1 MNLSFR
7 HYYWRWLKNLVFL
20 FVLFAIL
27 MTIARTSF
35 ALYFGDWNSLL
46 TKPNDLKKAFWLG
59 FRFDLMPLA
68 YVNVLPFLILN
79 IAYFLPGKK
88 VIKIV
93 RFLIIALLS
102 FGYFFIAWLYVCDY
116 GFYSFYQEHINI
128 IFFGL
133 FEDDT
138 KALLLTI
145 WKNYSVPLWATILFF
160 LHFGFL
166 KFVKFLFSPF
176 EFDLKTKRFD
186 FKVPATLLGG
196 LVLIALMAR
205 GNFTRLPLSLEDA
218 FISDNEFIN
227 EISLNGALSLN
238 RALKIRRTYGK
249 DQYDYLKNYNFSDWQ
264 EAFTKVRGV
273 APKSD
278 SIKESLIV
286 KTPNNP
292 YAKENPP
299 HVVLVV
305 MESLGS
311 YWDEQNS
318 EDFQLLGSLKKH
330 FDQGVLFKNFLSAEN
345 GTIGS
350 IVSVATSQVIR
361 PGARFLSESE
371 FMQTTL
377 QSSGNI
383 PFKESGYDTHFIY
396 GGKLG
401 WRNLGKYLS
410 FQKYDYLWGAD
421 EIKDAMPELNNFAP
435 RDLGNEW
442 GIFDE
447 YLYTFIDEQLR
458 TATKPQFFLV
468 LTTSNHPPFE
478 YPSSYQPL
486 PLELSKETLANIT
499 VDEELAKKR
508 FSGLQYGNQKMA
520 EFLSKIQK
528 SSLNDHTIVAL
539 TGDHSFW
546 IAKDVVIEKEFRRFA
561 VPFYLKIPERYRPQ
575 NIDTTKFGSH
585 EDIFPTLINLSLSGQ
600 SYVKLGN
607 DIINEESEASN
618 SAGIFANKTGAFHH
632 NRYWKWND
640 INQQLLEP
648 TEKNPELEQLVN
660 KSRGQIAITDAFLKN
675 EKIRKRS
682 DEGNGQQ

>member
-1 MNLSFR
+1 MKLSFR

-20 FVLFAIL
+20 FVLFAFM
-27 MTIARTSF
+27 MTIARISF
-35 ALYFGDWNSLL
+35 ALYFGDYSSLMANSGEF
-46 TKPNDLKKAFWLG
+46 KKALWLG
-59 FRFDLMPLA
+59 LRYDLMPLA
-68 YVNVLPFLILN
+68 YVNAIPFILLN
-79 IAYFLPGKK
+79 LGYFLPGKFS
-88 VIKIV
+88 IRLL
-93 RFLIIALLS
+93 RFLVVSILLI
-102 FGYFFIAWLYVCDY
+102 GYYFIGWLYVCDY
-116 GFYSFYQEHINI
+116 GFYSFFQEHLNI
-128 IFFGL
+128 LFFGF

-138 KALLLTI
+138 IALLITI
-145 WKNYSVPLWATILFF
+145 WKNYNVPLYGIILFF
-160 LHFGFL
+160 LHFGLYRFIR
-166 KFVKFLFSPF
+166 FLFSPY
-176 EFDLKTKRFD
+176 EFDLKAKPFTIKIPLVF
-186 FKVPATLLGG
+186 LSG
-196 LVLIALMAR
+196 LVLIALFGR
-205 GNFTRLPLSLEDA
+205 GNFTRLPLSIEDA
-218 FISDNEFIN
+218 HISENEFIN
-227 EISLNGALSLN
+227 KVALNGALTFN
-238 RALKIRRTYGK
+238 RAMKIRKTYGK
-249 DQYDYLKNYNFSDWQ
+249 DNYDYLKNYGFHDWKKAYS
-264 EAFTKVRGV
+264 AFTGQS
-273 APKSD
+273 APAED
-278 SIKESLIV
+278 ILASLTV
-286 KTPNNP
+286 KTKQNSFL
-292 YAKENPP
+292 AANPP

-305 MESLGS
+305 MESFGS
-311 YWDEQNS
+311 YWNDKDS
-318 EDFQLLGSLKKH
+318 ENFQLLGDLGKH
-330 FDQGVLFKNFLSAEN
+330 FEDGVLFKNFLPSEN

-350 IVSVATSQVIR
+350 IVSVATGQTIR

-371 FMQTTL
+371 FMRTQIS
-377 QSSGNI
+377 SSGNL
-383 PFKESGYDTHFIY
+383 PFKQSGYETHFVY

-401 WRNLGKYLS
+401 WRDLGKFLAT
-410 FQKYDYLWGAD
+410 QGYDRLWGAD
-421 EIKDAMPELNNFAP
+421 EIREAMPELNNFSEK
-435 RDLGNEW
+435 DLGNEW